1 METKYLREIGFSD
14 NEIRIY
20 LELLKL
26 GEATA
31 SNLAKKAEVNRTL
44 TYQLLDNLM
53 KRGIVSYVIKNNT
66 KYFKATHPSKLI
78 DFLKEK
84 ELNIKKLIPELT
96 NLSTPSEKNYSVEL
110 YEGMEGLKT
119 ILNEAVRINP
129 KEFLDFTSGMTT
141 IILPDYYMDNWE
153 KARIKAR
160 IPARFLFN
168 NTDIGRKRGQILAK
182 LKLSQVKYLPDGLM
196 SPSHIYVYGDRVA
209 ITLWEKDA
217 SFGVLIKSQEVAN
230 RFREFFNWFWK
241 LAKE

>member
-1 METKYLREIGFSD
+1 MDTRYLREIGFTD
-14 NEIRIY
+14 NEIRVY

-31 SNLAKKAEVNRTL
+31 SNLSKKAGVNRTL

-53 KRGIVSYVIKNNT
+53 KRGIVSYVIKDNT
-66 KYFKATHPSKLI
+66 KYFKAAHPSKLI
-78 DFLKEK
+78 DFLKDK

-96 NLSTPSEKNYSVEL
+96 NLSRPPEKNYSVEL
-110 YEGMEGLKT
+110 YEGTEGLKT
-119 ILNEAVRINP
+119 ILNEVVRLKP

-141 IILPDYYMDNWE
+141 VLLPDYYMDNWE
-153 KARIKAR
+153 KLRIKAK

-182 LKLSQVKYLPDGLM
+182 LKLSQVKYLPEGLM
-196 SPSHIYVYGDRVA
+196 SPSHIYVYGDKVA
-209 ITLWEKDA
+209 ITLWEKDI

-241 LAKE
+241 LAKK